1 LHQID
6 KVFHDSLQGWED
18 WLAEMIGGSQGR
30 KLVKSAQFSVF
41 LEARSF
47 RGCPILTSCV
57 STLEPALSG
66 VEGPLHASRCP
77 PSVRYFEKWDAERE
91 IFPRQ
96 AVYSLSFRQQYFS
109 VKRSLRPKSPKNEN

>member
-1 LHQID
+1 MIGAA
-6 KVFHDSLQGWED
+6 KAED
-18 WLAEMIGGSQGR
+18 WSKVHSFQYSLKQG
-30 KLVKSAQFSVF
+30 LFA
-41 LEARSF
+41 AA
-47 RGCPILTSCV
+47 PILTSCF

-96 AVYSLSFRQQYFS
+96 AVYSLSIRQQYFS
-109 VKRSLRPKSPKNEN
+109 VKRSLRPKSQKTKIKLLICNELRI